1 METSVQSANANQA
14 FPDMA
19 PMRERLHFRTERA
32 EIALGDQRM
41 ILMHTAAI
49 NDLRTELIASLGSQT
64 ARTLLTRIG
73 FSMGTRDAQLALQ
86 LHSPEE
92 GIFELLVRG
101 GQLHAL
107 QGVALVEPIS
117 ADLDIE
123 NGRCSLEFFWKHS
136 FEDERQALEHDT
148 QATPVCWLETGYA
161 SGYLSACVGKLILVR
176 EVECR
181 AMGFDACRV
190 IARPASEWDDA
201 EADLQFLEA
210 PVFPEAL
217 APKGRGQA
225 GKHRSALAALERSK
239 SRSDI
244 VGLSPAYQAAIGK
257 INRVAATGATV
268 LLLGESGVGKSTFAR
283 LLHEQSRRADGP
295 FVAINCATIPE
306 TLMESELFGVER
318 GAFTGADAARAG
330 RFELAE
336 GGTLFLD
343 EVATLPLVAQGKLLR
358 VLETGQFE
366 RLGSGTARQADVRIV
381 AATNEDLWQAV
392 RAGRFR
398 EDLFFRLHVFP
409 IEIPPLRQRKEDL
422 PVLIEHF
429 MQRFTH
435 AYGRNAY
442 GLTPEAMSML
452 LGYSWPGNI
461 RELSNVVERAVIL
474 CEDGRAID
482 AVHVVLMKDL
492 RRGAAVSAE
501 RAAPEPLA
509 ALAATVAPEQPSRS
523 LLEIVGGLMKD
534 RGLTLEDMENTMVD
548 AAIQRSDGNMT
559 RAAALLGISRGQLLY
574 RRKRTADDNTTTD
587 ESVRGDLLGSVVQ

>member
-1 METSVQSANANQA
+1 M
-14 FPDMA
+14 
-19 PMRERLHFRTERA
+19 
-32 EIALGDQRM
+32 
-41 ILMHTAAI
+41 
-49 NDLRTELIASLGSQT
+49 
-64 ARTLLTRIG
+64 
-73 FSMGTRDAQLALQ
+73 
-86 LHSPEE
+86 
-92 GIFELLVRG
+92 
-101 GQLHAL
+101 
-107 QGVALVEPIS
+107 
-117 ADLDIE
+117 
-123 NGRCSLEFFWKHS
+123 
-136 FEDERQALEHDT
+136 
-148 QATPVCWLETGYA
+148 
-161 SGYLSACVGKLILVR
+161 LVR
-176 EVECR
+176 EIECR

-201 EADLQFLEA
+201 EADLQFLSA
-210 PVFPEAL
+210 PVLPEAL
-217 APKGRGQA
+217 ASKAQGKP
-225 GKHRSALAALERSK
+225 GKHRSALAALEQSK

-244 VGLSPAYQAAIGK
+244 VGLSSAYQAAVGK
-257 INRVAATGATV
+257 INRVAPTGATV
-268 LLLGESGVGKSTFAR
+268 LMLGESGVGKSTFAR
-283 LLHEQSRRADGP
+283 LLHEQSQRSGGP

-318 GAFTGADAARAG
+318 GAFTGADVARAG

-381 AATNEDLWQAV
+381 AATNEDLWEAV

-429 MQRFTH
+429 MQRFSK
-435 AYGRNAY
+435 AYGRDVY

-452 LGYSWPGNI
+452 LGYAWPGNI

-474 CEDGRAID
+474 AEDGRALD

-492 RRGAAVSAE
+492 PRERMGATE
-501 RAAPEPLA
+501 RAAPESRRTEGTP
-509 ALAATVAPEQPSRS
+509 VSPEQPSRS
-523 LLEIVGGLMKD
+523 LMDIVGGLIKD
-534 RGLTLEDMENTMVD
+534 RALTLEDMENTMVE
-548 AAIQRSDGNMT
+548 AAISHSDGNMS

-574 RRKRTADDNTTTD
+574 RRKRVGD
-587 ESVRGDLLGSVVQ
+587 EHKES

>member
-1 METSVQSANANQA
+1 MKTETKVKRSYASQD
-14 FPDMA
+14 FPDIA
-19 PMRERLHFRTERA
+19 PIKERLRFRTERA
-32 EIALGDQRM
+32 EIVLGDQRM
-41 ILMHTAAI
+41 ILMHIASL

-73 FSMGTRDAQLALQ
+73 FSTGTRDAQLALQ
-86 LHSPEE
+86 LHTPTEN
-92 GIFELLVRG
+92 IFHLLARG

-107 QGVALVEPIS
+107 QGVALVEMIS
-117 ADLDIE
+117 SDIDIE
-123 NGRCSLEFFWKHS
+123 KGRCTLEFFWKHS
-136 FEDERQALEHDT
+136 YEDEWHTGTHDT
-148 QATPVCWLETGYA
+148 QSTPVCWLETGYA
-161 SGYLSACVGKLILVR
+161 SGYLSACVGKLMIVR

-201 EADLQFLEA
+201 EADLQFLQA

-217 APKGRGQA
+217 VSKARNPA
-225 GKHRSALAALERSK
+225 GEHRTALAALEQSK

-244 VGLSPAYQAAIGK
+244 VGLSPAYQAAVGK
-257 INRVAATGATV
+257 INRVAGTGATV

-283 LLHEQSRRADGP
+283 LLHEQSQRAGGP
-295 FVAINCATIPE
+295 FVAVNCATIPE

-343 EVATLPLVAQGKLLR
+343 EVATLPLIAQSKLLR

-366 RLGSGTARQADVRIV
+366 RLGSGVSRQANVRIV
-381 AATNEDLWQAV
+381 AATNEDLWEAV

-429 MQRFTH
+429 MRRFAT
-435 AYGRNAY
+435 AYGRAVY

-452 LGYSWPGNI
+452 LGYAWPGNI

-474 CEDGRAID
+474 AEDGRALD
-482 AVHVVLMKDL
+482 AVHVVLMKNL
-492 RRGAAVSAE
+492 PRERAAISHP
-501 RAAPEPLA
+501 AAPEPPHA
-509 ALAATVAPEQPSRS
+509 STAPASAERRS
-523 LLEIVGGLMKD
+523 HSLVEIVGALIKD
-534 RGLTLEDMENTMVD
+534 RGLTLDDMENTMVE
-548 AAIQRSDGNMT
+548 AAIAHSDGNMS
-559 RAAALLGISRGQLLY
+559 RAAALLGITRGQLTY
-574 RRKRTADDNTTTD
+574 RRKRLVEESATVD
-587 ESVRGDLLGSVVQ
+587 ESDRDG

>member
-1 METSVQSANANQA
+1 MQNAYASRA
-14 FPDMA
+14 FPDIA
-19 PMRERLHFRTERA
+19 PIRDKLRLRPERA
-32 EIALGDQRM
+32 EITLGEQRM
-41 ILMHTAAI
+41 VLMHTESLS
-49 NDLRTELIASLGSQT
+49 DLRSELIASLGSQT

-73 FSMGTRDAQLALQ
+73 FSTGTRDAQLALQ
-86 LHSPEE
+86 LHSAEAS
-92 GIFELLVRG
+92 IFDLLARG

-107 QGVALVEPIS
+107 QGVALVEMIA
-117 ADLDIE
+117 ADIDIAK
-123 NGRCSLEFFWKHS
+123 GRCSLEFFWKHS
-136 FEDERQALEHDT
+136 FEDEHYTHTEGT

-161 SGYLSACVGKLILVR
+161 SGYLSACVGKLIIVR

-181 AMGFDACRV
+181 ATGFEACRV

-201 EADLQFLEA
+201 EADLQFLKAPVIPEA
-210 PVFPEAL
+210 PAATRAQP
-217 APKGRGQA
+217 GRQ
-225 GKHRSALAALERSK
+225 RSALAAFEQSK

-244 VGLSPAYQAAIGK
+244 VGLSPAYQTAVGK
-257 INRVAATGATV
+257 INRVAQTGATV

-283 LLHEQSRRADGP
+283 LLHEQSRRATGP

-366 RLGSGTARQADVRIV
+366 RLGSGVARQANVRIV
-381 AATNEDLWQAV
+381 AATNEDLWEAV
-392 RAGRFR
+392 RTGHFR
-398 EDLFFRLHVFP
+398 EDLFFRLYVFP

-429 MQRFTH
+429 MQRFAH
-435 AYGRNAY
+435 AYGRDVY
-442 GLTPEAMSML
+442 GLTPEAMAML

-474 CEDGRAID
+474 AEDGRSLD
-482 AVHVVLMKDL
+482 AVHVVLMKEL
-492 RRGAAVSAE
+492 KRAPAKPVQEGAFTAPQADSAK
-501 RAAPEPLA
+501 PL
-509 ALAATVAPEQPSRS
+509 PSRS
-523 LLEIVGGLMKD
+523 IDEIVAEWMKD
-534 RGLTLEDMENTMVD
+534 RGLTLDEMENTMVD
-548 AAIQRSDGNMT
+548 AAIAQAEGNMS

-574 RRKRTADDNTTTD
+574 RRKR
-587 ESVRGDLLGSVVQ
+587 GGSGTEAT